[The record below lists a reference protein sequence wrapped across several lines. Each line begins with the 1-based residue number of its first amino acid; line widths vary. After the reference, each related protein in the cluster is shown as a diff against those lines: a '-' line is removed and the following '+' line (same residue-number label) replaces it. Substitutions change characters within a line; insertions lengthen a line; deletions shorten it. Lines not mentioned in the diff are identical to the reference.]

1 MDQKEIDNFFEGL
14 VAASFMESWD
24 PTFGEDDGV
33 RVFAGSLDQDADAQ
47 DQD

>member
-1 MDQKEIDNFFEGL
+1 MDQKEIDSFFEGL
-14 VAASFMESWD
+14 VAAGFMESWD

-33 RVFAGSLDQDADAQ
+33 RVFVGSEPESDTQ